1 MRCFNEKIYIAFLD
15 EEIGEGKR
23 KDITAHLE
31 SCKICQELV
40 ENLKK
45 ENLLVKEA
53 FGVHLP
59 PLDMSVD
66 IAQRI
71 KFVEVL
77 GPANGKKFSL
87 SLYILLALSGILFPI
102 IIYQLFMN
110 IIEQYRDTLS
120 FFLSPIP
127 ILFDAIALIRDNIFT
142 ASLLDLPLVLFL
154 FFVPVMLILFGVS
167 FLFKKGYESL
177 P

>member
-1 MRCFNEKIYIAFLD
+1 MKCFSEKIYIAYLD
-15 EEIGEGKR
+15 DEIDQGKR
-23 KDITAHLE
+23 KDIAAHLE
-31 SCKICQELV
+31 SCKACQELV

-45 ENLLVKEA
+45 ENLMMREA
-53 FGVHLP
+53 FDAHLP
-59 PLDMSVD
+59 SLDISVD

-87 SLYILLALSGILFPI
+87 SLYVLLIISGVLFPI
-102 IIYQLFMN
+102 VIYQLFMN
-110 IIEQYRDTLS
+110 LIEKHRDTLS

-127 ILFDAIALIRDNIFT
+127 ILFDAIELIRDSILSGSFVN
-142 ASLLDLPLVLFL
+142 LPLILFL
-154 FFVPVMLILFGVS
+154 LSVPVMLILFGIS